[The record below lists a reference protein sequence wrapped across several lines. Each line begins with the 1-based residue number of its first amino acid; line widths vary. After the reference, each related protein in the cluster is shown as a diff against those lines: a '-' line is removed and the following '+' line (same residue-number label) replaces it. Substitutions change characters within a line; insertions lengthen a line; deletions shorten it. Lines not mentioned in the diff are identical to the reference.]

1 MKTRAALLAGTGKDW
16 EIAELDLDPPKVGEV
31 LVKYMASGL
40 CHTDEHFRAGD
51 LVPRFPVVGGHEGA
65 GIVEEVGPGVTHL
78 SPGDHI
84 VTPFIPACGKC
95 RYCATGRQALCDRGA
110 TLLEGCLVDGSFRF
124 HRDGEDVAQT
134 FGVGTFAQ
142 HAVVSQDNCVVIDDD
157 VSFEAACLVGCGV
170 PTGWGSAVASAG
182 VRPGDTVVIYGT
194 GGVGINAVQGAR
206 FAGARNVVAID
217 PLPNKRE
224 AAEELGA
231 THSAANHAE
240 AAALVTDL
248 TRGQMADKAIIT
260 VGLADSEVV
269 TNAFDIVGK
278 DGVVVLTAVSSP
290 TMTINIPGIL
300 LTLFQKTIKGCLYG
314 AMSPNVAV
322 KEMIALY
329 QSGDLKLDE
338 LITKR
343 YQLDEI
349 NQAYQDL
356 LDGKNM
362 RGVIVHEH

>member
-1 MKTRAALLAGTGKDW
+1 MKTRAAVLAGTGKDW
-16 EIAELDLDPPKVGEV
+16 EIAELDLDPPKAGEV

-51 LVPRFPVVGGHEGA
+51 LVPRFPIVGGHEGA

-78 SPGDHI
+78 SVGDHI

-110 TLLEGCLVDGSFRF
+110 TLLEGCLVDGTFRF
-124 HRDGEDVAQT
+124 HLDGADIGQT

-170 PTGWGSAVASAG
+170 PTGWGSAVSSAD
-182 VRPGDTVVIYGT
+182 VRPGDTVVIYGS

-206 FAGARNVVAID
+206 FAGARNVVAVD

-231 THSAANHAE
+231 THSAAGHAE
-240 AAALVTDL
+240 AAALVTEL

-260 VGLADSEVV
+260 VGLADSEVM

-278 DGVVVLTAVSSP
+278 DGVVVLTSVSSP
-290 TMTINIPGIL
+290 TMTLNIPGIL

-338 LITKR
+338 LISKR
-343 YQLDEI
+343 YRLDEV